1 MRMSTFRFIGRVLAF
16 ATMLAVVAS
25 CQQNPHPGI
34 PADARL
40 LDEAYGMKVYLAQ
53 DDTLCSPRRVSL
65 YLSDNKTAVANKLL
79 TTAGDKYVCNNETC
93 PFKVAVGNIPTLA
106 DAEILSFEPLLLAA
120 WGSADG
126 VNIDT
131 YILSESDSVI
141 CLPYVRFMGYSLHE
155 DLLIT
160 ESVAQYGFGGT
171 YSILKVYDLQGHLV
185 RTVPLNQQT
194 DIPYEFYQEVLNHN
208 DWNVKIE
215 DLQRLV
221 ENNPGMSAEELIELA
236 KGQ

>member
-1 MRMSTFRFIGRVLAF
+1 MRMGTLRFIGKVLAF
-16 ATMLAVVAS
+16 AAMLAAFAS

-40 LDEAYGMKVYLAQ
+40 LDEAYGMKIYLAQ
-53 DDTLCSPRRVSL
+53 DDTLCRPHRVSL
-65 YLSDNKTAVANKLL
+65 YLSDSKTAVVSKIL
-79 TTAGDKYVCNNETC
+79 TTAGDKYVCNNDTC
-93 PFKVAVGNIPTLA
+93 PFKLAVDNIPTLA
-106 DAEILSFEPLLLAA
+106 DAEILSVKPLLLAA

-131 YILSESDSVI
+131 YILSEGDSAI
-141 CLPYVRFMGYSLHE
+141 CLPYARFMGYSLHE
-155 DLLIT
+155 DLFIT

-171 YSILKVYDLQGHLV
+171 YSMLKVYDLQGNLI

-194 DIPYEFYQEVLNHN
+194 DIPFELYQEALDH
-208 DWNVKIE
+208 DEWNVKIE

-221 ENNPGMSAEELIELA
+221 EDNPGMSAEELIELA
-236 KGQ
+236 KGK

>member
-1 MRMSTFRFIGRVLAF
+1 M
-16 ATMLAVVAS
+16 
-25 CQQNPHPGI
+25 
-34 PADARL
+34 
-40 LDEAYGMKVYLAQ
+40 
-53 DDTLCSPRRVSL
+53 
-65 YLSDNKTAVANKLL
+65 
-79 TTAGDKYVCNNETC
+79 
-93 PFKVAVGNIPTLA
+93 
-106 DAEILSFEPLLLAA
+106 
-120 WGSADG
+120 
-126 VNIDT
+126 
-131 YILSESDSVI
+131 
-141 CLPYVRFMGYSLHE
+141 LPYARVMGYSLHE
-155 DLLIT
+155 DLLFT

-171 YSILKVYDLQGHLV
+171 YSILKVYGLQGHLV